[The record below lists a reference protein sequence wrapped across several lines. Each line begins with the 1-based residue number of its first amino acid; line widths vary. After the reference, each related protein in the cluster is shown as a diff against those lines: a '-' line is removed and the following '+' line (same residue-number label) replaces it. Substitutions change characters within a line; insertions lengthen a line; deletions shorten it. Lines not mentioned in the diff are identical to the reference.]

1 MEFLYRMRWLIAV
14 LLVGLGIWLA
24 PGLQRALEVDNSLT
38 VWFIEEDPALQSYYQ
53 YQENF
58 GNDEV
63 LILAIHQEE
72 GLLRRQPLR
81 QIHRLSDSLQKLA
94 PVAQVYGPAGVRLP
108 SANPL
113 STATRPFL
121 GAQPRPE
128 RIRRLLAEQPFL
140 QQQFFSEDHQTV
152 RLVIKLAKLPDF
164 QQRRSEIL
172 AEVKQAARHFFPP
185 EELLYGGVGVI
196 YEALNQLSMRDFAL
210 FTGAGYLLMFFLLYG
225 IYRRWRH
232 VAFALLSIALST
244 FFTLA
249 IYGSLGYRLNLMT
262 TLVPVII
269 ILLCVMDVMHLL
281 NAHEQ
286 LPQRLSPRQRALAA
300 LRDVGR
306 PCLFTTLTTM
316 AGFLTLTVT
325 PIRVLVIFGVF
336 SALGIALGLFFSFYL
351 GFFFLVSP
359 PTKRVGHQ
367 RVARQLQRWQQWV
380 LRHATGGK
388 SLTAALLGLGL
399 TGAFWISIDTNSLN
413 YLPPHHQVRQDHRA
427 LEQYLGPYMP
437 LEFLVKPQEASS
449 VWDPA
454 LLRSLNQLDTALTA
468 QPGIHRVTGLHSL
481 MQAALAQRYQEVGP
495 RQWQNASLLKMMGE
509 EARLRSPELVASF
522 VAQEGKLGRLVL
534 SGELISAQT
543 LAQRIEGIQ
552 AEAAKILGPQAR
564 LVVSGY
570 QSLYSRITSYVTQAQ
585 VRSLGLAIV
594 IIFLLLWVFLGR
606 LRLAVISLLPN
617 FLPIIAMLGFM
628 GFTGIPLDTATACI
642 ASIVLSF
649 SVDDT
654 MHFAYHYQRLRRRGH
669 SPATARHLT
678 VGHVGRAIL
687 YTSLLLFAGY
697 FLMVFGELRTVIY
710 FGALSS
716 VAIAFALFGQ
726 LVVFPLLLQQ
736 FDRK

>member
-1 MEFLYRMRWLIAV
+1 MDLLFRMRWLIAA

-38 VWFIEEDPALQSYYQ
+38 VWFIKKDPALQSYYQ

-63 LILAIHQEE
+63 LILAIHQED
-72 GLLRRQPLR
+72 GLLRRQPLQ
-81 QIHRLSDSLQKLA
+81 QIQRLIDSLQKLA
-94 PVAQVYGPAGVRLP
+94 PVAQVYGPAGVQLP
-108 SANPL
+108 SANPF

-140 QQQFFSEDHQTV
+140 QQQFFSDDHQTV
-152 RLVIKLAKLPDF
+152 RLVVKLAKLPDF

-196 YEALNQLSMRDFAL
+196 YEALNQLSMHDFAL

-225 IYRRWRH
+225 LYRRWRY

-249 IYGSLGYRLNLMT
+249 IYGSLGFRLNLMT

-269 ILLCVMDVMHLL
+269 ILLCVMDVMHIL

-286 LPQRLSPRQRALAA
+286 LPRRLAPRQRALAA
-300 LRDVGR
+300 LREVGR

-316 AGFLTLTVT
+316 AGFLTLVAT
-325 PIRVLVIFGVF
+325 PIRVLITFGAF
-336 SALGIALGLFFSFYL
+336 SALGIGLGLIFSYFL
-351 GFFFLVSP
+351 GFFFLQAPALEQS
-359 PTKRVGHQ
+359 RHQ
-367 RVARQLQRWQQWV
+367 KVARQLQRWQLWV
-380 LRHATGGK
+380 LRHATAGK
-388 SLTAALLGLGL
+388 TLTAALLL
-399 TGAFWISIDTNSLN
+399 TGLIGSAWITIDTNSIR
-413 YLPPHHQVRQDHRA
+413 YLPPDHPVRRDHRA
-427 LEQYLGPYMP
+427 IEKYLGPYMP
-437 LEFLVKPQEASS
+437 LEFLVKPAPGNT
-449 VWDPA
+449 VWEPG
-454 LLRSLNQLDTALTA
+454 LLYRMQRLDSALTPIA
-468 QPGIHRVTGLHSL
+468 GIHRVTGLHSL
-481 MQAALAQRYQEVGP
+481 IQAALTQRYDSVKT
-495 RQWQNASLLKMMGE
+495 RHWQNTSLLRLISE
-509 EARLRSPELVASF
+509 QVRLRAPELTGSF
-522 VAQEGKLGRLVL
+522 VAQEGRLGRLVL

-543 LAQRIEGIQ
+543 LARRIDTIQ
-552 AEAAKILGPQAR
+552 QVAGEILGAHAE

-585 VRSLGLAIV
+585 VRSLGLSIG

-617 FLPIIAMLGFM
+617 FLPVIAMLGFM

-654 MHFAYHYQRLRRRGH
+654 MHFAFHYQRLRRHGH
-669 SPATARHLT
+669 SHSIARHLT

-710 FGALSS
+710 FGALSC